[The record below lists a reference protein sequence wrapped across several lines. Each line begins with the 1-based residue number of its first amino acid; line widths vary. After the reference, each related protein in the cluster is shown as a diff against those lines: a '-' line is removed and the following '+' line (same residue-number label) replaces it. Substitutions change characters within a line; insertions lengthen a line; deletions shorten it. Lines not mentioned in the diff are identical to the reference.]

1 MKKEF
6 MRILLDSL
14 DKKQLVD
21 SLVEIV
27 NDEDQLS
34 WIMGLLPNM
43 DEQFVANYYSSLL
56 AVADVKFN
64 SQKDSNAVEKI
75 VGNVSAAKYPWD
87 FPCVQYV
94 TKRKVFVTE
103 KAKEEYDIISA
114 KIDEYLAENR
124 RPSFGELEKL
134 MDKYPYY
141 NKKLAGSPDYPCQI
155 TYYSTMTIYLYAD
168 DIAHVIEE

>member
-14 DKKQLVD
+14 DKKRLVN

-43 DEQFVANYYSSLL
+43 DEQFVTNHYSSLL
-56 AVADVKFN
+56 AVADTKFN
-64 SQKDSNAVEKI
+64 GQKDSNTVERI
-75 VGNVSAAKYPWD
+75 VGKVSAAKYPWD
-87 FPCVQYV
+87 FPQVQYV
-94 TKRKVFVTE
+94 IKKKVFVTE
-103 KAKEEYDIISA
+103 KAKEEYDIVSA
-114 KIDEYLAENR
+114 KIEEYLAENNN
-124 RPSFGELEKL
+124 PSFDELEKL
-134 MDKYPYY
+134 TDKYPYY

-168 DIAHVIEE
+168 DIAHVVEE